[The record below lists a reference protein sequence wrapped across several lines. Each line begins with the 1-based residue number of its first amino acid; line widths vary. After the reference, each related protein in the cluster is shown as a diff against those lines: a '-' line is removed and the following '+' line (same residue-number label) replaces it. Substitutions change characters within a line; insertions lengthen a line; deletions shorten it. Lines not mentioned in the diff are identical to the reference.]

1 MGGGKTSTSSSTVT
15 IPPEVLARYNAV
27 NAQAE
32 QVAQTPFQQYSTDPN
47 AFVAPINQTQQSG
60 INQIQSN
67 MGSAQPYYDTATQ
80 LTMAG
85 AGPANLGQLNTNQY
99 MSPYLQ
105 NVVGTTLAA
114 QQMQNAQQASQLQGQ
129 QATQGAFGGDRGNI
143 GLSNLAYQQNLAN
156 QQALAGQLQSGYTQ
170 AQNVAAQQQG
180 ADLAAQQAN
189 LARLT
194 QAGQAIGGLGTAA
207 QNAAITGGQA
217 ALTAGTVPQQ
227 TQQAG
232 LTALYN
238 QFLQQQGYPFQTTQ
252 FLANIAEGTGALSG
266 STTTNTGPS
275 SFFSDE
281 RLKDDVE
288 TIGKTFDGQKIVKFR
303 YKGQH
308 GPKQIGLVAQD
319 VEKHHPEAVGEQ
331 NGYKTVDYDK
341 ATDKAARRGHYYA
354 GGLVA
359 NSQGG
364 AVGPEH
370 AGLGFAGGGLVDPMD
385 LQQLV
390 AARAQM
396 YAPYASGG
404 LYGQQN
410 SSTPGA
416 KGVVPSGNLP
426 TPKLVTASTPSTQ
439 QAPVGKQIMSDI
451 GDLKEG
457 VSDFNWAKQGLMGTP
472 AQSYTKDGSTYTTP
486 AQPGLI
492 SQAKSWLDSS
502 QQQPSG
508 NARGGVIGRHH
519 YDDGG
524 EVDDNK
530 DHAIPYGG
538 DSIVGEVAKEG
549 EKSPQMLKAAQTA
562 QAGGQGSTVGNLL
575 GAASTLKGLYGLGSD
590 VAGGLGNLAGGF
602 NAATNA
608 GTLDSVL
615 GSGFTA
621 ENIGLGAGG
630 ASAAGTGL
638 MGSIGSGL
646 GSFFSSLGPAAMFLP
661 FKDGGVVPQ
670 REHHDG
676 SEGNVVG
683 NPPDDS
689 SDNAQTY
696 IPNVIT
702 DAFNKE
708 GVDPQIGL
716 HIAAHESQFSP
727 NAQNQNSSAGGLFQ
741 FTDGTWKRYGSGQDK
756 FDPVANAQAGARF
769 IKDNQTS
776 LQNAGFE
783 PNLTNTYLA
792 HFLGAEGA
800 KKVLSD
806 PDANIKDTVSPKAI
820 ESNPFL
826 AKMNTNS
833 DLINWASQSMA
844 QTGASPKTA
853 RVAPGLAGGQ
863 ESQGIFGQIGSAA
876 DSVGNWYDRNQNWLV
891 PLATGLGTMA
901 SSPSRYLGAAILQG
915 IGGAAQASQ
924 RQQLQQSQ
932 IAKNT
937 FDLINNTYTT
947 VPDPKNPGK
956 FLTVSK
962 FDPNHPIPSDQFYAN
977 LPNVL
982 KGGTSNLGSLAGPQA
997 PSAPSAPT
1005 PVGGTPQQTKPVPA
1019 QGQQQ
1024 AQGPQQAQAQPS
1036 SGQQPTTNGQPKDP
1050 YQDYLMSNPIS
1061 DIQQLRSTY
1070 ASNPSSQA
1078 AQLNRAADDA
1088 SNQAYQFR
1096 LSGNKDAANQ
1106 KESQA
1111 AQLRLTANTTE
1122 NADVSKLADLYADNR
1137 KQQQTANLTTQ
1148 NDAMHASTEAVS
1160 RKATA
1165 QQLLN
1170 TLFDQDG
1177 NPRIQTGGIAE
1188 WKANVAKVLNSAG
1201 VDSSWTDKFITNPAI
1216 YDEIKK
1222 GVTPL
1227 AIENVKAALGGDQQR
1242 VSQFKAMLQDGS
1254 PDPASVDAR
1263 AIKFMIQNA
1272 IVPQADKIIQKGD
1285 YLGGM
1290 DPAKHNIIKAAKDFD
1305 KANPFYIPPAGTEA
1319 QKSTQSTPNT
1329 QVQQQAQSEL
1339 IRRQAAAELAR
1350 RQAASGNQ

>member
-1 MGGGKTSTSSSTVT
+1 MGGGKTSTSSSTVS

-47 AFVAPINQTQQSG
+47 AFVAPINQTQQAG

-67 MGSAQPYYDTATQ
+67 MGSAQPYYDVATG

-170 AQNVAAQQQG
+170 AQNTAAQQQG
-180 ADLAAQQAN
+180 AQLAAQQAN

-238 QFLQQQGYPFQTTQ
+238 QFLQQQGYPFQTAQ

-266 STTTNTGPS
+266 STTTTTGPAP
-275 SFFSDE
+275 FFSDE
-281 RLKDDVE
+281 RLKKDVE

-341 ATDKAARRGHYYA
+341 ATDEAARRGHYYA
-354 GGLVA
+354 GGLVP

-404 LYGQQN
+404 LYGQQ
-410 SSTPGA
+410 SGSTPGA
-416 KGVVPSGNLP
+416 KGIVPTANLP

-439 QAPVGKQIMSDI
+439 QTPVGKQIMSDI

-502 QQQPSG
+502 QQQSSG
-508 NARGGVIGRHH
+508 NARGGVIGRYH

-562 QAGGQGSTVGNLL
+562 QAGGQGSTAGNLL

-608 GTLDSVL
+608 ATLDSVL
-615 GSGFTA
+615 GSGFSA
-621 ENIGLGAGG
+621 ANIGLGAGG

-670 REHHDG
+670 RKNFKPGGTADDG
-676 SEGNVVG
+676 N
-683 NPPDDS
+683 
-689 SDNAQTY
+689 SDNSNQPAAPDY
-696 IPNVIT
+696 VSMAESSAKNAGI
-702 DAFNKE
+702 
-708 GVDPQIGL
+708 DPDQYKSMIKGESGFTPTPGDDNSSGGLLQL
-716 HIAAHESQFSP
+716 HIGGASDRYPNSGLGDAYLNEKAPDLAKNGSAQEKLAFLNDPKNQQDQLDWGANYIAKNGANPWTQAHKQ
-727 NAQNQNSSAGGLFQ
+727 GLFGAAPL
-741 FTDGTWKRYGSGQDK
+741 DSGSSQPSKQQSSG
-756 FDPVANAQAGARF
+756 
-769 IKDNQTS
+769 I
-776 LQNAGFE
+776 
-783 PNLTNTYLA
+783 LA
-792 HFLGAEGA
+792 
-800 KKVLSD
+800 D
-806 PDANIKDTVSPKAI
+806 
-820 ESNPFL
+820 
-826 AKMNTNS
+826 
-833 DLINWASQSMA
+833 
-844 QTGASPKTA
+844 
-853 RVAPGLAGGQ
+853 
-863 ESQGIFGQIGSAA
+863 IGSAA
-876 DSVGNWYDRNQNWLV
+876 DSVGNWYDKNQNWLV

-937 FDLINNTYTT
+937 MGMFADRFTP
-947 VPDPKNPGK
+947 VPGGMYDKYLNQ
-956 FLTVSK
+956 TM
-962 FDPNHPIPSDQFYAN
+962 PIDQFRQKYGD
-977 LPNVL
+977 VL
-982 KGGTSNLGSLAGPQA
+982 NSIMGFNKGSTA
-997 PSAPSAPT
+997 PSAQAAT
-1005 PVGGTPQQTKPVPA
+1005 GNKPVLNVPQQL
-1019 QGQQQ
+1019 
-1024 AQGPQQAQAQPS
+1024 QGPALPGTSQQ
-1036 SGQQPTTNGQPKDP
+1036 T
-1050 YQDYLMSNPIS
+1050 
-1061 DIQQLRSTY
+1061 STQVTP
-1070 ASNPSSQA
+1070 AAPVSTQQA
-1078 AQLNRAADDA
+1078 AQSYPLQPQAFNYDTARKSYLNDPSVQTGDKRTDPNVWLNEADRLDQQAREYLQVPTEANKALAAQNQAIA
-1088 SNQAYQFR
+1088 SNNRDRAEAMIKTALQPQI
-1096 LSGNKDAANQ
+1096 AA
-1106 KESQA
+1106 
-1111 AQLRLTANTTE
+1111 
-1122 NADVSKLADLYADNR
+1122 
-1137 KQQQTANLTTQ
+1137 
-1148 NDAMHASTEAVS
+1148 
-1160 RKATA
+1160 
-1165 QQLLN
+1165 
-1170 TLFDQDG
+1170 
-1177 NPRIQTGGIAE
+1177 
-1188 WKANVAKVLNSAG
+1188 
-1201 VDSSWTDKFITNPAI
+1201 
-1216 YDEIKK
+1216 
-1222 GVTPL
+1222 
-1227 AIENVKAALGGDQQR
+1227 GD
-1242 VSQFKAMLQDGS
+1242 
-1254 PDPASVDAR
+1254 
-1263 AIKFMIQNA
+1263 
-1272 IVPQADKIIQKGD
+1272 
-1285 YLGGM
+1285 
-1290 DPAKHNIIKAAKDFD
+1290 
-1305 KANPFYIPPAGTEA
+1305 EA
-1319 QKSTQSTPNT
+1319 QKAITKQNIDTYYGQQKSAIDAKNRYQQAEQAYSTVFNPDGSIALQTGKLASNLHDLGSTLENLGVPSDWVARNIQDPARYEELAKSTPQLATEIAKQALGPENQLRVAEFNQFIKGVPNEQILPRT
-1329 QVQQQAQSEL
+1329 IQYLVKNNIEPQAQLEIDTWNHVKGMNPALHDVSGEVQKYKNEHPWFNQQTEQQQPSLPSKAEAAEIL
-1339 IRRQAAAELAR
+1339 RKRQAL
-1350 RQAASGNQ
+1350 RQQGNQ

>member
-1 MGGGKTSTSSSTVT
+1 MGGGKTSTSSSTVS

-67 MGSAQPYYDTATQ
+67 MGSAQPYYDVATG

-170 AQNVAAQQQG
+170 AQNTAAQQQG
-180 ADLAAQQAN
+180 AQLAAQQAN
-189 LARLT
+189 LARLS
-194 QAGQAIGGLGTAA
+194 QAGQSIGGLGTAA

-238 QFLQQQGYPFQTTQ
+238 QFLQQQGYPFQTAQ

-266 STTTNTGPS
+266 STTTTTGPAP
-275 SFFSDE
+275 FFSDE

-364 AVGPEH
+364 AVGPAH

-646 GSFFSSLGPAAMFLP
+646 GSIFSALP
-661 FKDGGVVPQ
+661 FLKDGGVVPRQ
-670 REHHDG
+670 HKDKG
-676 SEGNVVG
+676 GTSDDTGQSEDQTSQQDLT
-683 NPPDDS
+683 PS
-689 SDNAQTY
+689 NAQAHLSYLTGQ
-696 IPNVIT
+696 
-702 DAFNKE
+702 
-708 GVDPQIGL
+708 GVDPIVAAGMLGNAGRESHLNATVPGDNGDSFGL
-716 HIAAHESQFSP
+716 YQFNKNGELP
-727 NAQNQNSSAGGLFQ
+727 AFQKFAKDNNLDVNDPKTQHQFVINQLNGPYSDVRDAMI
-741 FTDGTWKRYGSGQDK
+741 KSG
-756 FDPVANAQAGARF
+756 DPAQAAKIFMQGYER
-769 IKDNQTS
+769 
-776 LQNAGFE
+776 
-783 PNLTNTYLA
+783 P
-792 HFLGAEGA
+792 GAETAGLDNRMSYANLIANGGNPKFGA
-800 KKVLSD
+800 MKV
-806 PDANIKDTVSPKAI
+806 A
-820 ESNPFL
+820 SNVG
-826 AKMNTNS
+826 
-833 DLINWASQSMA
+833 SQS
-844 QTGASPKTA
+844 QPS
-853 RVAPGLAGGQ
+853 
-863 ESQGIFGQIGSAA
+863 GIMGDIGSAA

-901 SSPSRYLGAAILQG
+901 ASPSRYLGAAVLQG

-962 FDPNHPIPSDQFYAN
+962 FDPNHP
-977 LPNVL
+977 L
-982 KGGTSNLGSLAGPQA
+982 SL
-997 PSAPSAPT
+997 
-1005 PVGGTPQQTKPVPA
+1005 
-1019 QGQQQ
+1019 
-1024 AQGPQQAQAQPS
+1024 
-1036 SGQQPTTNGQPKDP
+1036 
-1050 YQDYLMSNPIS
+1050 IH
-1061 DIQQLRSTY
+1061 I
-1070 ASNPSSQA
+1070 
-1078 AQLNRAADDA
+1078 
-1088 SNQAYQFR
+1088 
-1096 LSGNKDAANQ
+1096 
-1106 KESQA
+1106 
-1111 AQLRLTANTTE
+1111 
-1122 NADVSKLADLYADNR
+1122 
-1137 KQQQTANLTTQ
+1137 
-1148 NDAMHASTEAVS
+1148 
-1160 RKATA
+1160 
-1165 QQLLN
+1165 
-1170 TLFDQDG
+1170 
-1177 NPRIQTGGIAE
+1177 
-1188 WKANVAKVLNSAG
+1188 
-1201 VDSSWTDKFITNPAI
+1201 
-1216 YDEIKK
+1216 
-1222 GVTPL
+1222 
-1227 AIENVKAALGGDQQR
+1227 
-1242 VSQFKAMLQDGS
+1242 
-1254 PDPASVDAR
+1254 
-1263 AIKFMIQNA
+1263 
-1272 IVPQADKIIQKGD
+1272 
-1285 YLGGM
+1285 
-1290 DPAKHNIIKAAKDFD
+1290 
-1305 KANPFYIPPAGTEA
+1305 
-1319 QKSTQSTPNT
+1319 
-1329 QVQQQAQSEL
+1329 
-1339 IRRQAAAELAR
+1339 
-1350 RQAASGNQ
+1350 

>member
-1 MGGGKTSTSSSTVT
+1 MGGGKTSTSSSTVS

-67 MGSAQPYYDTATQ
+67 MGSAQPYYDVATG

-170 AQNVAAQQQG
+170 AQNTAAQQQG
-180 ADLAAQQAN
+180 AQLAAQQAN

-238 QFLQQQGYPFQTTQ
+238 QFLQQQGYPFQTAQ

-266 STTTNTGPS
+266 STTTTTGPAP
-275 SFFSDE
+275 FFSDE

-341 ATDKAARRGHYYA
+341 ATDEAARRGHYYA
-354 GGLVA
+354 GGLVP

-404 LYGQQN
+404 LYGQQGG
-410 SSTPGA
+410 STPGA

-439 QAPVGKQIMSDI
+439 QTPVGKQIMSDI

-457 VSDFNWAKQGLMGTP
+457 VSDFSWAKQGLMGTP

-502 QQQPSG
+502 QKQPSG
-508 NARGGVIGRHH
+508 NARGGVIGRYH

-549 EKSPQMLKAAQTA
+549 EKSPQMLKAAQTT
-562 QAGGQGSTVGNLL
+562 QSGGQGSTAGNLL
-575 GAASTLKGLYGLGSD
+575 GAATTLKGLYGLGSD

-661 FKDGGVVPQ
+661 FKDGGVVPRQ
-670 REHHDG
+670 HKGDG
-676 SEGNVVG
+676 GPSDNSNTSDQNDNSVDYTPIFQKASDETGIPAKLLIAQAKQESG
-683 NPPDDS
+683 LNPNAPNGGMMQILKSTAKNPGYGLDPIDPDDLKDPEKNIMFGARYLKAVG
-689 SDNAQTY
+689 DNAGVKDWSD
-696 IPNVIT
+696 PT
-702 DAFNKE
+702 DASKALLAYNGGGDPNYIQNVYSHM
-708 GVDPQIGL
+708 GVKGIGTP
-716 HIAAHESQFSP
+716 SQPS
-727 NAQNQNSSAGGLFQ
+727 
-741 FTDGTWKRYGSGQDK
+741 SGQ
-756 FDPVANAQAGARF
+756 
-769 IKDNQTS
+769 
-776 LQNAGFE
+776 
-783 PNLTNTYLA
+783 
-792 HFLGAEGA
+792 
-800 KKVLSD
+800 
-806 PDANIKDTVSPKAI
+806 
-820 ESNPFL
+820 
-826 AKMNTNS
+826 
-833 DLINWASQSMA
+833 QSS
-844 QTGASPKTA
+844 GI
-853 RVAPGLAGGQ
+853 LAG
-863 ESQGIFGQIGSAA
+863 IGKAA
-876 DSVGNWYDRNQNWLV
+876 DNVGDWYNRNQNWLV
-891 PLATGLGTMA
+891 PLAEGLGTMA
-901 SSPSRYLGAAILQG
+901 SSPSRYLGAAVLQG

-924 RQQLQQSQ
+924 NLQRNQALIGQEQASTLKTNIEAQQSLAKLNQVRAISGLSPITSLQEYQQRITNGTLYSKEPNATTKQGASSAQQPQNQLVGPQLPASPAEPQTTGGQTNATIRALNSPDVQQTMSGINWDNVSPSNNIPVLQQELIKAKQLENTAPDQQTFLQAQQRQFEINKQISDIVASKQLIMKDSSVQPVPQWVDTANRIEMQKARIAKDADSLANTDSQLTSAGSDRQKYIGTIDRMQSLLENLQTGPLEDLKSQATSIADALGMQVDPSKLQERSDIERFSKEAIKKTFGDVSQ
-932 IAKNT
+932 IGGRLFAKELETASKSNPSINLQPQSNRA
-937 FDLINNTYTT
+937 LISQMKAGVVADQQFYDDYLNWKQQNPTPSMLEYQNFVNNWM
-947 VPDPKNPGK
+947 K
-956 FLTVSK
+956 
-962 FDPNHPIPSDQFYAN
+962 DPNHRMNNFFEKAYAE
-977 LPNVL
+977 
-982 KGGTSNLGSLAGPQA
+982 
-997 PSAPSAPT
+997 T
-1005 PVGGTPQQTKPVPA
+1005 PVKGDFPVP
-1019 QGQQQ
+1019 
-1024 AQGPQQAQAQPS
+1024 
-1036 SGQQPTTNGQPKDP
+1036 
-1050 YQDYLMSNPIS
+1050 
-1061 DIQQLRSTY
+1061 
-1070 ASNPSSQA
+1070 
-1078 AQLNRAADDA
+1078 
-1088 SNQAYQFR
+1088 
-1096 LSGNKDAANQ
+1096 
-1106 KESQA
+1106 E
-1111 AQLRLTANTTE
+1111 
-1122 NADVSKLADLYADNR
+1122 
-1137 KQQQTANLTTQ
+1137 
-1148 NDAMHASTEAVS
+1148 S
-1160 RKATA
+1160 RKAGYQYVLPPGSKFPNGAIATW
-1165 QQLLN
+1165 
-1170 TLFDQDG
+1170 DG
-1177 NPRIQTGGIAE
+1177 KGWVSSSIRPIQ
-1188 WKANVAKVLNSAG
+1188 
-1201 VDSSWTDKFITNPAI
+1201 
-1216 YDEIKK
+1216 
-1222 GVTPL
+1222 
-1227 AIENVKAALGGDQQR
+1227 
-1242 VSQFKAMLQDGS
+1242 
-1254 PDPASVDAR
+1254 
-1263 AIKFMIQNA
+1263 
-1272 IVPQADKIIQKGD
+1272 
-1285 YLGGM
+1285 
-1290 DPAKHNIIKAAKDFD
+1290 
-1305 KANPFYIPPAGTEA
+1305 
-1319 QKSTQSTPNT
+1319 
-1329 QVQQQAQSEL
+1329 
-1339 IRRQAAAELAR
+1339 
-1350 RQAASGNQ
+1350 